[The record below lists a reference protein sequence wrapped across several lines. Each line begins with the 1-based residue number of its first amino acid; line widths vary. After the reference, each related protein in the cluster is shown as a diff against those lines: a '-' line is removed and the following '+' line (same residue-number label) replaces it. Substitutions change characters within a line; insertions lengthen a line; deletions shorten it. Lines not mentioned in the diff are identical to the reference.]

1 MPTLDETPRA
11 AQAKAASEDLA
22 ALLARVAARDSAA
35 FAALYRAT
43 QGVLY
48 GVVARILTRGDASGE
63 ALQEAYVR
71 IWEKAGEYDPAK
83 GSPIGWMATIARN
96 RALDEIRRVRPASLE
111 EMPEG
116 FEPAA
121 ESVDPLAARARSERL
136 TALIACLG
144 KLDADKRE
152 AVLLAYYRGFSRD
165 ALAKRFGAP
174 TPTIK
179 TWLRRSLMQ
188 LRECLES

>member
-1 MPTLDETPRA
+1 MSTAEETPETPGA
-11 AQAKAASEDLA
+11 NAASDDLVS
-22 ALLARVAARDSAA
+22 LLARVAGRDAAA

-43 QGVLY
+43 HAILY

-71 IWEKAGEYDPAK
+71 IWEKAGEFDPTR
-83 GSPIGWMATIARN
+83 GSPLAWMATIARN
-96 RALDEIRRVRPASLE
+96 RALDEARRVRPTSLE
-111 EMPEG
+111 AMPEG

-136 TALIACLG
+136 AALLSCLG
-144 KLDADKRE
+144 ALDAEKRE
-152 AVLLAYYRGFSRD
+152 AVLLAYYRGFSRE

-174 TPTIK
+174 TTTIK

-188 LRECLES
+188 LRDCLES